1 MRFFWFTRR
10 EIPSK
15 RDKTLFIRAINWLI
29 VSAVLFASCGRDV
42 GHCEDGLCPTATSCN
57 QTTGLCEKNAV
68 ASGGSLGLFGRVS
81 WLRMA
86 DGQTALLGYSAQRK
100 SLVFVLHPDADA
112 QVSFI
117 AGPAAS
123 PDEKAAGESSAAVVA
138 ADGQVHVA
146 WFRQSDASLWYAVG
160 GATQWTVTP
169 IPVDG
174 EIGRNVAIGLFQGAA
189 VVAYRSEKTH
199 TMHVAQRGVAK
210 DWDIEEV
217 PPPPP
222 VAGSTVAADVGRSLS
237 LAIGPSGP
245 AISAYDASSGD
256 LILAVRAAA
265 VWSVVRLAGTDAVSG
280 LDTGDVGDPS
290 VLAVGPTGE
299 LAVAYRNC
307 TTGQVQLIRSKAGE
321 ISTQVVLSG
330 EHIDANSQLSRVDVV
345 GSALDIAVLADGG
358 IAVAVQ
364 NGSDLRVV
372 VAVDK
377 AAGGFARFDVPGT
390 AQGWPRL
397 LRQNDGTLAVGYVA
411 LSGQGG
417 PSAGRFDHWT
427 LPGGGK

>member
-1 MRFFWFTRR
+1 M
-10 EIPSK
+10 
-15 RDKTLFIRAINWLI
+15 LG
-29 VSAVLFASCGRDV
+29 VVLFVGCGRDI
-42 GHCEDGLCPTATSCN
+42 GRCEDGLCPTATTCN
-57 QTTGLCEKNAV
+57 QTTGLCEKNPAS
-68 ASGGSLGLFGRVS
+68 SGGSLGLFGRVN
-81 WLRMA
+81 WLRMS

-100 SLVFVLHPDADA
+100 SLVFVLHPDGDA
-112 QVSFI
+112 QVSFV
-117 AGPAAS
+117 AGPASS
-123 PDEKAAGESSAAVVA
+123 PDEPPAGESSAAVVA

-160 GATQWTVTP
+160 GATQWTRRQ

-174 EIGRNVAIGLFQGAA
+174 EIGRSVAIGLFQGAA
-189 VVAYRSEKTH
+189 VVAYRAEKTH
-199 TMHVAQRGVAK
+199 RIQVAQRGVTA
-210 DWDIEEV
+210 DWAVEQV

-222 VAGSTVAADVGRSLS
+222 VVGSALAADVGRSLS
-237 LAIGPSGP
+237 MAIGPSGP
-245 AISAYDASSGD
+245 AISTYDASTGD
-256 LILAVRAAA
+256 LILAARATG

-290 VLAVGPTGE
+290 AVAVGPAGE
-299 LAVAYRNC
+299 LAVAYRNR

-330 EHIDANSQLSRVDVV
+330 EHIDASSQLSRVDVV

-364 NGSDLRVV
+364 NGSELRVI

-377 AAGGFARFDVPGT
+377 AAGGFARFDVPG
-390 AQGWPRL
+390 AAHGWPRL
-397 LRQNDGTLAVGYVA
+397 LRQSDGSLAVGYIA

-417 PSAGRFDHWT
+417 PSAGRFDHWS